1 MKFYKKALVSGL
13 IVATVTGNAIPI
25 SVYATPFDYP
35 FNNVFNYGL
44 PVTDLS
50 NPVLSE
56 NIVQKPNSN
65 GNPVIEVTAP
75 KNVTI
80 TVYNSQNE
88 EVGKSTVGDFGKVDV
103 ILNKMKVGDGK
114 IVIVATEV
122 GKNPSVPTP
131 FQLDV
136 TAPAKVI
143 VDVPTEGDVAVKVKN
158 STDTKFGDK
167 IILTIGTNKV
177 EIVKDNDGWKL
188 NGQVVAI
195 NENKLQIPVNPLVQ
209 GTNIEVVI
217 SDEFGNTSEPTTVTV
232 AKKIVIP
239 NGESNPVSFSNIHQ
253 KKHKGNG
260 NPVLEV
266 KAPIKATI
274 IVKNSTEEELG
285 RGIVDD
291 SGKISIELNR
301 SKMSNGN
308 VKIIAIEEGKDQSKP
323 TQFVVDITAPHRPYV
338 DYLEEGDRVV
348 EVKPYDKLEEGESIL
363 VKITPHTE
371 YVKVTRYGDTYQL
384 DNGRELRVR
393 NGYIEIPTRR
403 LEYRDK
409 VEVTVSDYY
418 GNISDETV
426 VRVDDDWNYHR
437 YNKYDR
443 YNRDRRYDY
452 NRQYRNDRRNEE
464 SRKVSEKT
472 VYVFTH
478 NSSVI
483 EITKGIQSDYRTIDT
498 KPFISEGR
506 IMLPL
511 RYVAEVVDAE
521 VYWTET
527 TNTATFVKGS
537 KRVDITLGTNI
548 IRHSDGTVTK
558 MDTKA
563 VARDG
568 RMFVPLKYVQEIFS
582 GSIITWDNVLK
593 AVTIEK

>member
-1 MKFYKKALVSGL
+1 MNFYKKALVSGL
-13 IVATVTGNAIPI
+13 IVATIAGNAIPI
-25 SVYATPFDYP
+25 SVYATPFYDT
-35 FNNVFNYGL
+35 FDNVFDYGL

-50 NPVLSE
+50 NPILSE

-65 GNPVIEVTAP
+65 GSPVIEVTAP

-88 EVGKSTVGDFGKVDV
+88 EVGKSIVGDSGKVNV
-103 ILNKMKVGDGK
+103 MLNKMKVGDGK
-114 IVIVATEV
+114 VSVVTTEV
-122 GKNPSVPTP
+122 GKNPSIPTP

-136 TAPAKVI
+136 TSPAKVV
-143 VDVPTEGDVAVKVKN
+143 VDVPTEGDVTVKLKN
-158 STDTKFGDK
+158 PNDSKVGDK
-167 IILTIGTNKV
+167 IILTVGTNKV
-177 EIVKDNDGWKL
+177 EMIKDNDGWKL
-188 NGQVVAI
+188 NGHVVAV

-209 GTNIEVVI
+209 GINIEVVI

-232 AKKIVIP
+232 VKKIVIP
-239 NGESNPVSFSNIHQ
+239 NGESNPVLFSNIHQ

-274 IVKNSTEEELG
+274 IVKNSTEEEIG

-291 SGKISIELNR
+291 TGKVSVELNR
-301 SKMSNGN
+301 NKMSNGN
-308 VKIIAIEEGKDQSKP
+308 VKVIAIEEGKDQSKP
-323 TQFVVDITAPHRPYV
+323 TQFVVDIIAPHRPYV

-371 YVKVTRYGDTYQL
+371 YVKVTRYSDTYQL

-418 GNISDETV
+418 GNVSDETV

-443 YNRDRRYDY
+443 YNRDRLYDY
-452 NRQYRNDRRNEE
+452 NSQYRNDRRNEE

-511 RYVAEVVDAE
+511 RYVAEVVDVE
-521 VYWTET
+521 VYWTEV

-548 IRHSDGTVTK
+548 IRHSDGTVTR

-582 GSIITWDNVLK
+582 GSTITWDNVLK

>member
-13 IVATVTGNAIPI
+13 IVATLTGNAIPI
-25 SVYATPFDYP
+25 SVYATPFYDG
-35 FNNVFNYGL
+35 FGNVGNYGL

-65 GNPVIEVTAP
+65 GNSVIEVTAP
-75 KNVTI
+75 KNVII

-88 EVGKSTVGDFGKVDV
+88 EIGKDTVGDSGKVDV
-103 ILNKMKVGDGK
+103 MLNKMKVGDGK
-114 IVIVATEV
+114 VAVVATEV
-122 GKNPSVPTP
+122 GKNPSIPTP

-136 TAPAKVI
+136 TAPAKAI

-158 STDTKFGDK
+158 PIDTKIRDK
-167 IILTIGTNKV
+167 INLTIGANKV
-177 EIVKDNDGWKL
+177 EMIKDNDGWKL
-188 NGQVVAI
+188 NGQVVAV
-195 NENKLQIPVNPLVQ
+195 NGDKLQIPVNPLVQ
-209 GTNIEVVI
+209 GANVEVVI

-239 NGESNPVSFSNIHQ
+239 NGESDSVSFSNIHQ
-253 KKHKGNG
+253 KKHKGDG

-266 KAPIKATI
+266 KAPIKTTI
-274 IVKNSTEEELG
+274 IVKNSTDEELG

-291 SGKISIELNR
+291 TGKVSVELNR

-308 VKIIAIEEGKDQSKP
+308 VKIIAIEEGKNQSRP
-323 TQFVVDITAPHRPYV
+323 TQFGVDITAPHRPYV
-338 DYLEEGDRVV
+338 DYLEEGDRAV
-348 EVKPYDKLEEGESIL
+348 EVKPYDKLEEGESIT

-371 YVKVTRYGDTYQL
+371 YVKVTKYGDTYQL
-384 DNGRELRVR
+384 NNGRELRIR
-393 NGYIEIPTRR
+393 NGYIEIPTRC
-403 LEYRDK
+403 LEYHDK

-418 GNISDETV
+418 GNVSDETV
-426 VRVDDDWNYHR
+426 VRVDDDWNYHH
-437 YNKYDR
+437 YNKYDY
-443 YNRDRRYDY
+443 YNRNRRYDY
-452 NRQYRNDRRNEE
+452 DRQYRNDRRIEE
-464 SRKVSEKT
+464 RKKVSEKI

-498 KPFISEGR
+498 KPFILEGR

-521 VYWTET
+521 VYWTEA

-548 IRHSDGTVTK
+548 IRHSDGTVTR

>member
-1 MKFYKKALVSGL
+1 MKFYKKALVFGL
-13 IVATVTGNAIPI
+13 IVATITGNAIPI
-25 SVYATPFDYP
+25 SVYATPFYDG
-35 FNNVFNYGL
+35 FGNVGNYGL

-75 KNVTI
+75 KNVII

-88 EVGKSTVGDFGKVDV
+88 EIGKVTVGDSGKVD
-103 ILNKMKVGDGK
+103 ITLNKTKVGDGK
-114 IVIVATEV
+114 VAVVVTEV

-131 FQLDV
+131 FHLDII
-136 TAPAKVI
+136 APAKAI
-143 VDVPTEGDVAVKVKN
+143 VDVPTESDVTVKVKN
-158 STDTKFGDK
+158 PIDTKVGDK
-167 IILTIGTNKV
+167 IILTIGANKV
-177 EIVKDNDGWKL
+177 EMIKDNDGWKL
-188 NGQVVAI
+188 NGQAVVI

-209 GTNIEVVI
+209 GVNVEVVI
-217 SDEFGNTSEPTTVTV
+217 SDEFGNTSEPTMVTV
-232 AKKIVIP
+232 AKKPVVP
-239 NGESNPVSFSNIHQ
+239 NEESNPVSFFNIHQ

-274 IVKNSTEEELG
+274 IVKNNTDEELG

-291 SGKISIELNR
+291 IGKVSVELNR

-308 VKIIAIEEGKDQSKP
+308 VKIIAIEEGKTQSKP
-323 TQFVVDITAPHRPYV
+323 TQFGVDITAPHRPYV

-348 EVKPYDKLEEGESIL
+348 EVKPYDKLEEGESIT
-363 VKITPHTE
+363 VRITPHTE
-371 YVKVTRYGDTYQL
+371 YVKVTKYGDTYQL

-418 GNISDETV
+418 GNVSDETV
-426 VRVDDDWNYHR
+426 VRVDDDWKYHH

-452 NRQYRNDRRNEE
+452 DRQYRNDRRIDE
-464 SRKVSEKT
+464 SKRVSEKT

-527 TNTATFVKGS
+527 TNTATFVKGL

-548 IRHSDGTVTK
+548 IRHSDGTVTR

-563 VARDG
+563 VAQDG